1 MTLVM
6 MLVCIG
12 VARAD
17 YPASKISY
25 PYGGVQTNASALNMV
40 RISQNGF
47 GAQPEI
53 RTTASANATFTNLES
68 DEVVEAT
75 SIEIVKGGT
84 ENYPVYNVEVH
95 FPNLPE
101 NGDWEFSLAAGSL
114 ETATGDLNP
123 AYTATWTLNDPA
135 LDVDRIEP
143 VELTPAAGSAV
154 MGVGKEMGTWTI
166 RFADDLQKQIGYAKV
181 VLTDADPGHRYD
193 DATFYKQTN
202 AYHEVGTTD
211 PISIYWGGATSKMYQ
226 GYEYKLTVECHT
238 QEYDGTVLGVFECV
252 YNGGSGAYVYAPET
266 LTLITPVPQNY
277 DKSNPEGYIFEDK
290 GNNVIRMVFSGPVD
304 CVEADTKVN
313 IGQGVTAEFSSIAS
327 NAEKTEWALTLPAG
341 LITPPEVGFYASFTG
356 SNGARV
362 KGNNGRED
370 YSCFSYQYFVEVG
383 TPELV
388 ADPAPDTDVELDEIS
403 RIVLTNDQ
411 NMEMNLAYSADK
423 VQIQNLQGSVIYTFD
438 TSKIE
443 VADDNK
449 SITLVADPAFTTPGP
464 CVVIIPKG
472 FFSISD
478 EESGFSVFS
487 KATTLS
493 YNIKETEAPVEYTL
507 YLESASI
514 ESGSVVKEL
523 SLVDLYFAEDSMVGF
538 ADQNNFPVYFT
549 SETGAKAADE
559 PVAYATMEWDL
570 DVFNMMHVYMTSDT
584 NGTKTTLT
592 ENGTYSFV
600 IPAGAIIDEN
610 SGNMN
615 PELSFSYTVSKNVGI
630 DAVGI
635 DKASTFD
642 VYNVNGVRVLR
653 DADASDLNGLEK
665 GIYIVNGR
673 KIVVK

>member
-202 AYHEVGTTD
+202 A
-211 PISIYWGGATSKMYQ
+211 
-226 GYEYKLTVECHT
+226 
-238 QEYDGTVLGVFECV
+238 
-252 YNGGSGAYVYAPET
+252 
-266 LTLITPVPQNY
+266 
-277 DKSNPEGYIFEDK
+277 
-290 GNNVIRMVFSGPVD
+290 
-304 CVEADTKVN
+304 
-313 IGQGVTAEFSSIAS
+313 
-327 NAEKTEWALTLPAG
+327 
-341 LITPPEVGFYASFTG
+341 
-356 SNGARV
+356 
-362 KGNNGRED
+362 
-370 YSCFSYQYFVEVG
+370 
-383 TPELV
+383 
-388 ADPAPDTDVELDEIS
+388 
-403 RIVLTNDQ
+403 
-411 NMEMNLAYSADK
+411 
-423 VQIQNLQGSVIYTFD
+423 
-438 TSKIE
+438 
-443 VADDNK
+443 
-449 SITLVADPAFTTPGP
+449 
-464 CVVIIPKG
+464 
-472 FFSISD
+472 
-478 EESGFSVFS
+478 
-487 KATTLS
+487 
-493 YNIKETEAPVEYTL
+493 
-507 YLESASI
+507 
-514 ESGSVVKEL
+514 
-523 SLVDLYFAEDSMVGF
+523 
-538 ADQNNFPVYFT
+538 
-549 SETGAKAADE
+549 
-559 PVAYATMEWDL
+559 
-570 DVFNMMHVYMTSDT
+570 
-584 NGTKTTLT
+584 
-592 ENGTYSFV
+592 
-600 IPAGAIIDEN
+600 
-610 SGNMN
+610 
-615 PELSFSYTVSKNVGI
+615 
-630 DAVGI
+630 
-635 DKASTFD
+635 
-642 VYNVNGVRVLR
+642 
-653 DADASDLNGLEK
+653 
-665 GIYIVNGR
+665 
-673 KIVVK
+673 